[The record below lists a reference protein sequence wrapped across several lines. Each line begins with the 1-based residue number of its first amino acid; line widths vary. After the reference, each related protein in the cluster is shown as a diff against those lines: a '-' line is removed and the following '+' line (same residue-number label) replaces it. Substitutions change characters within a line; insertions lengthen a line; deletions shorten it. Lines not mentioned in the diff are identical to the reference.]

1 MLFFLLGVCYALKKK
16 PEKGRCNMKSK
27 LAKRALCL
35 TLAVASIFSLAACGK
50 EAETAAETTA
60 PTQAAVAVP
69 QREEPDRSNLLYL
82 SAIEPYC
89 KTDWAADWIWT
100 KSCSD
105 DSYVAFRKT
114 VTADADTE
122 ATAYISAVDKYVLW
136 LNGEMVVLD
145 GSLKR
150 GPTPYDSYYD
160 EIKLNLKA
168 GENTIAMLV
177 AFNGR
182 SGDSSIVP
190 VAQDDE
196 GDDYNQAGMIFQMQV
211 GDTLVVSDSSWKAL
225 RHPGYK
231 NRVTAGKDYPNY
243 TQMSMLAERNLYFDA
258 RDDIGAF
265 MNPGF
270 DDSGWEDATPVGV
283 AGQLPFGAL
292 YAAIIDPIKFDS
304 ISEFANAGDYV
315 GKELTEDTT
324 LELLL
329 PGNIQFT
336 PYFELEAP
344 AGKRLTIYTDSYMD
358 SDNNP
363 NFKDTYVTAEGVQ
376 HFENYAWR
384 SGTKLYIQAEAGV
397 KFTALGYRR
406 SEFNGEQVG
415 SFTSDNDSLNQLWQ
429 ESLNTVAICM
439 RDTFMDCPE
448 RERGP
453 YMGDASNQIDAALYG
468 YDQGGLDMTKKA
480 ILTCLGWTTES
491 GAIPS
496 RAPSVKPQEIPNQ
509 SLAFMTS
516 AYHYWLASGD
526 KQTMTDYYHAVVNY
540 LKLYEMENGLPVYRA
555 GSWTW
560 NDWGNKIDANL
571 LQVGFYYYALNL
583 TEKLAGDLGI
593 TEDEAFLTE
602 RMESI
607 KASYHDAYYT
617 PDGFKAPDSKYIDD
631 RANALLALSGLA
643 DESDYDLICNVV
655 MSTYEASP
663 FCEKYVLEA
672 LCVMGRTDL
681 AVQRMLE
688 RYSGMLEDE
697 YDTLWEKFT
706 EPIGTFN
713 HGWSAAPMYILSK
726 YVAGIQPTSG
736 GYETYCIAPSTVLE
750 CFSCTA
756 YTPKGLIT
764 VEKDGDSLTIT
775 AVSGGTLVL
784 PSGEKIP
791 LEEGTHTYSMA

>member
-1 MLFFLLGVCYALKKK
+1 
-16 PEKGRCNMKSK
+16 MKRK
-27 LAKRALCL
+27 LVKQALCM
-35 TLAVASIFSLAACGK
+35 TLAAASVFSLTACGK

-69 QREEPDRSNLLYL
+69 QREEPDRANLLHL

-89 KTDWAADWIWT
+89 KADWTANWIWT

-105 DSYVAFRKT
+105 DSYVVFRKT
-114 VTADADTE
+114 VTADAAME

-160 EIKLNLKA
+160 EIPLNLKQ

-182 SGDSSIVP
+182 SGDGSIVP

-211 GDTLVVSDSSWKAL
+211 GNTLVVSDSSWKAQ

-243 TQMSMLAERNLYFDA
+243 AQMSMLAERNLYFDA

-270 DDSGWEDATPVGV
+270 DDSAWENATPVGV

-292 YAAIIDPIKFDS
+292 YEAIIDPIRFYE
-304 ISEFANAGDYV
+304 ISDFSNAGDYV

-324 LELLL
+324 LELVL

-336 PYFELEAP
+336 PYFALEAP
-344 AGKRLTIYTDSYMD
+344 AGKRLTIYTDSYVD

-363 NFKDTYVTAEGVQ
+363 NFKDTYVTAEGAQ
-376 HFENYAWR
+376 QFENYAWR
-384 SGTKLYIQAEAGV
+384 SGSKLYIEAEAGV
-397 KFTALGYRR
+397 KFTSLGYRK
-406 SEFNGEQVG
+406 SEFNGNRAG
-415 SFTSDNDSLNQLWQ
+415 SFHSDDEKLDQLWQ

-439 RDTFMDCPE
+439 RDTYMDCPE

-480 ILTCLGWTTES
+480 ILSCLGWTTES

-509 SLAFMTS
+509 SLAFMTA

-526 KQTMTDYYHAVVNY
+526 RQTMTDYYHAFVNY

-607 KASYHDAYYT
+607 KAHYHDAYDT
-617 PDGFKAPDSKYIDD
+617 PAGFKDPDSKYIDD
-631 RANALLALSGLA
+631 RANAMLALSGLA
-643 DESDYDLICNVV
+643 DESDYDLICDVV

-672 LCVMGRTDL
+672 LCVMNRTDL
-681 AVQRMLE
+681 AVQRMMD
-688 RYSGMLEDE
+688 RYNGMLEDE

-750 CFSCTA
+750 RFSCAA
-756 YTPKGLIT
+756 YTPKGVIT

-784 PSGEKIP
+784 PSGEKIL

>member
-1 MLFFLLGVCYALKKK
+1 
-16 PEKGRCNMKSK
+16 MKSK
-27 LAKRALCL
+27 LVKQALCM
-35 TLAVASIFSLAACGK
+35 TLAAASIFSLASCGK
-50 EAETAAETTA
+50 EAEMVAETTV
-60 PTQAAVAVP
+60 PTQAAVAAP
-69 QREEPDRSNLLYL
+69 QREEPDRSNLRYL

-89 KTDWAADWIWT
+89 KTDWTADWIWT

-114 VTADADTE
+114 VTADAAME

-160 EIKLNLKA
+160 EIKLNLKE

-182 SGDSSIVP
+182 SGDGSIVP
-190 VAQDDE
+190 VAQDEE

-211 GDTLVVSDSSWKAL
+211 GNTLVVSDSSWKAQ

-270 DDSGWEDATPVGV
+270 DDSAWENATPVGV

-292 YAAIIDPIKFDS
+292 YEAIIDPIRFYE
-304 ISEFANAGDYV
+304 ISDFSNAGDYV

-324 LELLL
+324 LELVL

-344 AGKRLTIYTDSYMD
+344 AGKRLTIYTDSYVD

-363 NFKDTYVTAEGVQ
+363 NFKDTYVTAEGTQ
-376 HFENYAWR
+376 QFENYAWR
-384 SGTKLYIQAEAGV
+384 SGTKLYIEAEAGV
-397 KFTALGYRR
+397 KFTSLGYRK
-406 SEFNGEQVG
+406 SEFSGNWAG
-415 SFTSDNDSLNQLWQ
+415 SFHSDDEKLDQLWQ

-439 RDTFMDCPE
+439 RDTYMDCPE

-480 ILTCLGWTTES
+480 ILSCLGWTSET
-491 GAIPS
+491 GVIPS

-509 SLAFMTS
+509 SLAFMTA

-526 KQTMTDYYHAVVNY
+526 RQTMTDYYHAFVNY

-560 NDWGNKIDANL
+560 NDWGNKIDAKL

-607 KASYHDAYYT
+607 KAHYHDAYYT
-617 PDGFKAPDSKYIDD
+617 PAGFKDPDSKYIDD
-631 RANALLALSGLA
+631 RANAMLALSGLA
-643 DESDYDLICNVV
+643 DENDYDLICDVV

-672 LCVMGRTDL
+672 LCVMDRTDL
-681 AVQRMLE
+681 AVQRMMD

-697 YDTLWEKFT
+697 YDTLWEKFS

-750 CFSCTA
+750 RFSCAA
-756 YTPKGLIT
+756 YTPKGVIT
-764 VEKDGDSLTIT
+764 VEKDGSKLTIT

-784 PSGEKIP
+784 PGGEKIP
-791 LEEGTHTYSMA
+791 LEEGTHSYSMA

>member
-1 MLFFLLGVCYALKKK
+1 
-16 PEKGRCNMKSK
+16 MKSK

>member
-1 MLFFLLGVCYALKKK
+1 
-16 PEKGRCNMKSK
+16 MKSK
-27 LAKRALCL
+27 LVTRALCM
-35 TLAVASIFSLAACGK
+35 TLAAASIFSLAACGK
-50 EAETAAETTA
+50 ETETAAETTA

-69 QREEPDRSNLLYL
+69 QREEPDRSNLRYL
-82 SAIEPYC
+82 SAIEAYC
-89 KTDWAADWIWT
+89 KTDWTANWIWT
-100 KSCSD
+100 KGCSD

-114 VTADADTE
+114 VTVDADTE

-190 VAQDDE
+190 VAQDEE

-265 MNPGF
+265 MNPGY
-270 DDSGWEDATPVGV
+270 DDSTWEDATPVGV

-292 YAAIIDPIKFDS
+292 YAAITAPIKFDETA
-304 ISEFANAGDYV
+304 EFSNAGDYV
-315 GKELTEDTT
+315 GKELTENTT

-344 AGKRLTIYTDSYMD
+344 AGKRLTIYTDSYVD

-384 SGTKLYIQAEAGV
+384 SGTKLYIEAEAGV
-397 KFTALGYRR
+397 KFTALGYRK
-406 SEFNGEQVG
+406 SEFNGNWVG
-415 SFTSDNDSLNQLWQ
+415 SFASDNDSLNQLWQ

-439 RDTFMDCPE
+439 RDTYMDCPE

-526 KQTMTDYYHAVVNY
+526 KQTMTDYYRASVNY

-560 NDWGNKIDANL
+560 NDWGDKIDGNL
-571 LQVGFYYYALNL
+571 VQVGFYYYALNL
-583 TEKLAGDLGI
+583 TEKLAGELGI

-607 KASYHDAYYT
+607 KANFHDAYYT
-617 PDGFKAPDSKYIDD
+617 AEGFKDPNSKYIDD

-643 DESDYDLICNVV
+643 DESDYDLICNVI

-681 AVQRMLE
+681 AVQRMME
-688 RYSGMLEDE
+688 RYQGMLEDE

-736 GYETYCIAPSTVLE
+736 GYETYYIAPSTVLE
-750 CFSCTA
+750 RFSCAA
-756 YTPKGLIT
+756 YTPKGIIT

>member
-1 MLFFLLGVCYALKKK
+1 
-16 PEKGRCNMKSK
+16 MKRK
-27 LAKRALCL
+27 LVKQALCM
-35 TLAVASIFSLAACGK
+35 TLVAASIFSLAACGK

-69 QREEPDRSNLLYL
+69 QREEPDRANLLYL

-89 KTDWAADWIWT
+89 KADWTANWIWT

-105 DSYVAFRKT
+105 DSYVVFRKT
-114 VTADADTE
+114 VTADAAME

-160 EIKLNLKA
+160 EIKLSLKE
-168 GENTIAMLV
+168 GKNTIAMLV

-182 SGDSSIVP
+182 SGDGSIVP
-190 VAQDDE
+190 VAQDEE

-211 GDTLVVSDSSWKAL
+211 GNTLVVSDSSWKAQ

-270 DDSGWEDATPVGV
+270 DDSAWENATPVGV

-292 YAAIIDPIKFDS
+292 YEAIIDPIRFYE
-304 ISEFANAGDYV
+304 ISEFSNAGDYV

-324 LELLL
+324 LELVL

-344 AGKRLTIYTDSYMD
+344 AGKRLTIYTDSYVD

-363 NFKDTYVTAEGVQ
+363 NFKDTYVTAEGTQ
-376 HFENYAWR
+376 QFENYAWR
-384 SGTKLYIQAEAGV
+384 SGTKLYIEAEAGV
-397 KFTALGYRR
+397 KFTSLGYRK
-406 SEFNGEQVG
+406 SEFNGNWAG
-415 SFTSDNDSLNQLWQ
+415 SFHSDDEKLDQLWQ

-439 RDTFMDCPE
+439 RDTYMDCPE

-480 ILTCLGWTTES
+480 ILSCLGWTPES

-509 SLAFMTS
+509 SLAFMTA

-526 KQTMTDYYHAVVNY
+526 RQTMTDYYHAFVNY

-560 NDWGNKIDANL
+560 NDWGNKIDAKL

-607 KASYHDAYYT
+607 KTHYHDAYYT
-617 PDGFKAPDSKYIDD
+617 PAGFKDPDSKYIDD
-631 RANALLALSGLA
+631 RANAMLALSGLA
-643 DESDYDLICNVV
+643 DENDYDLICDVV

-672 LCVMGRTDL
+672 LCVMDRTDL
-681 AVQRMLE
+681 AVQRMMD

-697 YDTLWEKFT
+697 YDTLWEKFS

-750 CFSCTA
+750 RFSCAA
-756 YTPKGLIT
+756 YTPKGVIT
-764 VEKDGDSLTIT
+764 VEKDGSELTIT

-784 PSGEKIP
+784 PGGEKIP
-791 LEEGTHTYSMA
+791 LEEGTHRYSIA

>member
-688 RYSGMLEDE
+688 RYSGMLEDK

>member
-1 MLFFLLGVCYALKKK
+1 
-16 PEKGRCNMKSK
+16 MKSK
-27 LAKRALCL
+27 LVTRALCM
-35 TLAVASIFSLAACGK
+35 TLAAASIFSLAACGK
-50 EAETAAETTA
+50 ETETAAETTA
-60 PTQAAVAVP
+60 PTQAAVAAP
-69 QREEPDRSNLLYL
+69 QREEPDRANLLYL

-89 KTDWAADWIWT
+89 KADWTANWIWT

-114 VTADADTE
+114 VTADAAME

-160 EIKLNLKA
+160 EIKLNLKE

-182 SGDSSIVP
+182 SGDGSIVP
-190 VAQDDE
+190 VAQDEE

-211 GDTLVVSDSSWKAL
+211 GNTLVVSDSSWKAQ

-270 DDSGWEDATPVGV
+270 DDSAWENATPVGV

-292 YAAIIDPIKFDS
+292 YEAIIDPIRFYE
-304 ISEFANAGDYV
+304 ISDFSNAGDYV
-315 GKELTEDTT
+315 GKELTENTT

-344 AGKRLTIYTDSYMD
+344 AGKRLTIYTDSYVD

-384 SGTKLYIQAEAGV
+384 SGSKLYIEAEAGV
-397 KFTALGYRR
+397 KFTALGYRK
-406 SEFNGEQVG
+406 SEFNGNWVG
-415 SFTSDNDSLNQLWQ
+415 SFASDNDSLNQLWQ
-429 ESLNTVAICM
+429 ESLNTVSICM
-439 RDTFMDCPE
+439 RDTYMDCPE

-526 KQTMTDYYHAVVNY
+526 KQTMTDYYHAFVNY
-540 LKLYEMENGLPVYRA
+540 LMLYEMENGLPVYRA

-607 KASYHDAYYT
+607 KASFHDVYYT
-617 PDGFKAPDSKYIDD
+617 PEGFKDPDSKYIDE
-631 RANALLALSGLA
+631 RANAMLALSGLA
-643 DESDYDLICNVV
+643 GESDYDLICNVI

-736 GYETYCIAPSTVLE
+736 GYETYRIAPSTVLE
-750 CFSCTA
+750 RFSCTA

-764 VEKDGDSLTIT
+764 VEKDGDSLTIM

-791 LEEGTHTYSMA
+791 LEEGTHSYSMA

>member
-1 MLFFLLGVCYALKKK
+1 
-16 PEKGRCNMKSK
+16 MKSK
-27 LAKRALCL
+27 LAKRVLCM
-35 TLAVASIFSLAACGK
+35 TLAAAGIFSLAACGK

-89 KTDWAADWIWT
+89 KTDWTANWIWT

-114 VTADADTE
+114 VTVDADME

-160 EIKLNLKA
+160 EIELNLKA

-270 DDSGWEDATPVGV
+270 DDSAWEDASPVGV

-292 YAAIIDPIKFDS
+292 YAAITAPIKFYDVA
-304 ISEFANAGDYV
+304 EFSNAGDYV

-344 AGKRLTIYTDSYMD
+344 AGKRLTIYTDSYVD

-363 NFKDTYVTAEGVQ
+363 NFKDTYVTAEGAQ

-397 KFTALGYRR
+397 KFTALGYRK
-406 SEFNGEQVG
+406 SEFNGQRVG
-415 SFTSDNDSLNQLWQ
+415 SFTSDNGSLNQLWQ

-439 RDTFMDCPE
+439 RDTYMDCPE

-480 ILTCLGWTTES
+480 ILTCLGWTSES

-526 KQTMTDYYHAVVNY
+526 KQTMTDYYHTFVNY
-540 LKLYEMENGLPVYRA
+540 LKLYEMENGLPAYRA

-602 RMESI
+602 RMASI
-607 KASYHDAYYT
+607 KAAYHDAYYT
-617 PDGFKAPDSKYIDD
+617 PEGFKDPDSKYIDD

-736 GYETYCIAPSTVLE
+736 GYETYYIAPSTVLE
-750 CFSCTA
+750 RFSCTA

-791 LEEGTHTYSMA
+791 LEEGTHTYSMV

>member
-1 MLFFLLGVCYALKKK
+1 MKNKLTKKVLCMAL
-16 PEKGRCNMKSK
+16 
-27 LAKRALCL
+27 AA
-35 TLAVASIFSLAACGK
+35 ASVFSLVGCGQN
-50 EAETAAETTA
+50 TTVETTTPVQTVQQA
-60 PTQAAVAVP
+60 PE
-69 QREEPDRSNLLYL
+69 RGEPDRSNLPYL
-82 SAIEPYC
+82 SAIEDYR
-89 KTDWAADWIWT
+89 KSDWTANWIWT
-100 KSCSD
+100 KGCSD

-114 VTADADTE
+114 VAVDAEVTAMAC
-122 ATAYISAVDKYVLW
+122 ISAVDKYVLF

-160 EIKLNLKA
+160 EIPLNLQK

-182 SGDSSIVP
+182 SGDGSIVP

-196 GDDYNQAGMIFQMQV
+196 GDDYNQAGMIFEMEVQGQRI
-211 GDTLVVSDSSWKAL
+211 VSDTSWKAA
-225 RHPGYK
+225 RHTGYK

-243 TQMSMLAERNLYFDA
+243 MQMSMLAERNLYFDA
-258 RDDIGAF
+258 RDDLGAF
-265 MNPGF
+265 MEPGY
-270 DDSGWEDATPVGV
+270 DDSAWENAVLIGKPGE
-283 AGQLPFGAL
+283 LPFGAL
-292 YAAIIDPIKFDS
+292 YRAMTNPIKFDG
-304 ISEFANAGDYV
+304 ITDYANSADYV
-315 GKELTEDTT
+315 GRELTEDTT
-324 LELLL
+324 LELIL

-336 PYFELEAP
+336 PYFALEAP
-344 AGKRLTIYTDSYMD
+344 AGKRLTIYTDSYVD

-363 NFKDTYVTAEGVQ
+363 NFKDTYVTAEGAQ
-376 HFENYAWR
+376 QFENYAWR
-384 SGTKLYIQAEAGV
+384 SGSKLYIEAEAGV
-397 KFTALGYRR
+397 KFTALGYRK
-406 SEFNGEQVG
+406 SEFNGEWVG
-415 SFTSDNDSLNQLWQ
+415 AFSSENEELNQLWQ

-439 RDTFMDCPE
+439 RDTYMDCPE

-480 ILTCLGWTTES
+480 ILACIGWTTDT

-526 KQTMTDYYHAVVNY
+526 EKTMTDYYRVFVNY
-540 LKLYEMENGLPVYRA
+540 LKLYEMENGLPVYRP

-560 NDWGNKIDANL
+560 NDWGDKIDANL

-583 TEKLAGDLGI
+583 TQKLAADLRI
-593 TEDEAFLTE
+593 DDDAAFLTE

-607 KASYHDAYYT
+607 KANFRDAYYT
-617 PDGFKAPDSKYIDD
+617 PAGFKHPDSKYIDD
-631 RANALLALSGLA
+631 RANAMLALSGLA
-643 DESDYDLICNVV
+643 GEEDYDLICDVI

-672 LCVMGRTDL
+672 LCVMGRQDL
-681 AVQRMLE
+681 AVQRMLD
-688 RYSGMLEDE
+688 RYDGMLKDE
-697 YDTLWEKFT
+697 YDTLWEKFSA
-706 EPIGTFN
+706 PIGTFN

-736 GYETYCIAPSTVLE
+736 GYETYDIVPSNVLDSY
-750 CFSCTA
+750 SCSV
-756 YTPKGLIT
+756 YTPKGIIT
-764 VEKDGDSLTIT
+764 VRKDGNNLTVT

-784 PSGEKIP
+784 PDGREMPLQEGE
-791 LEEGTHTYSMA
+791 HTYCMT

>member
-1 MLFFLLGVCYALKKK
+1 MFYKK
-16 PEKGRCNMKSK
+16 EKGRCNMKRK
-27 LAKRALCL
+27 LVKQALCM
-35 TLAVASIFSLAACGK
+35 TLAAASIFSLAACGK

-60 PTQAAVAVP
+60 PTQAAVAAP
-69 QREEPDRSNLLYL
+69 QREEPDRANLLYL

-89 KTDWAADWIWT
+89 KADWTANWIWT

-105 DSYVAFRKT
+105 DSYVVFRKT
-114 VTADADTE
+114 VTADAAME

-160 EIKLNLKA
+160 EIKLNLKE

-182 SGDSSIVP
+182 SGDGSIVP
-190 VAQDDE
+190 VAQDEE
-196 GDDYNQAGMIFQMQV
+196 GDGYNQAGMIFQMQV
-211 GDTLVVSDSSWKAL
+211 GNTLVVSDSSWKAQ

-270 DDSGWEDATPVGV
+270 DDSAWENATPVGV

-292 YAAIIDPIKFDS
+292 YEAIIDPIRFYE
-304 ISEFANAGDYV
+304 ISDFSNAGDYV

-324 LELLL
+324 LELVL

-344 AGKRLTIYTDSYMD
+344 AGKRLTIYTDSYVD

-363 NFKDTYVTAEGVQ
+363 NFKDTYVTAEGTQ
-376 HFENYAWR
+376 QFENYAWR
-384 SGTKLYIQAEAGV
+384 SGTKLYIEAEAGV
-397 KFTALGYRR
+397 KFTSLGYRK
-406 SEFNGEQVG
+406 SEFNGNWAG
-415 SFTSDNDSLNQLWQ
+415 SFHSDDEKLDQLWQ

-439 RDTFMDCPE
+439 RDTYMDCPE

-480 ILTCLGWTTES
+480 ILSCLGWTSET

-526 KQTMTDYYHAVVNY
+526 RQTMTDYYHAFVNY

-607 KASYHDAYYT
+607 KAHYHDAYYI
-617 PDGFKAPDSKYIDD
+617 PAGFKDPDSKYIDD
-631 RANALLALSGLA
+631 RANAMLALSGLA
-643 DESDYDLICNVV
+643 DESDYDLICDVV

-672 LCVMGRTDL
+672 LCVMDRTDL
-681 AVQRMLE
+681 AVQRMME
-688 RYSGMLEDE
+688 RYQGMLEDE

-706 EPIGTFN
+706 APIGTFN

-750 CFSCTA
+750 RFSCAA
-756 YTPKGLIT
+756 YTPKGVIT

-784 PSGEKIP
+784 PGGEKIP
-791 LEEGTHTYSMA
+791 LEEGTHRYSMA

>member
-1 MLFFLLGVCYALKKK
+1 
-16 PEKGRCNMKSK
+16 MKRK
-27 LAKRALCL
+27 LAKQALCM
-35 TLAVASIFSLAACGK
+35 TLVAASIFSLAACGK

-69 QREEPDRSNLLYL
+69 QREEPDRANLLYL

-89 KTDWAADWIWT
+89 KADWTANWIWT

-105 DSYVAFRKT
+105 DSYVVFRKT
-114 VTADADTE
+114 VTADADME

-136 LNGEMVVLD
+136 LNGELVVLD

-160 EIKLNLKA
+160 EIKLNLKE

-182 SGDSSIVP
+182 SGDGSIVP
-190 VAQDDE
+190 VAQDEE

-211 GDTLVVSDSSWKAL
+211 GNTLVVSDSSWKAQ

-270 DDSGWEDATPVGV
+270 DDSAWENATPVGV

-292 YAAIIDPIKFDS
+292 YEAIIDPIRFYE
-304 ISEFANAGDYV
+304 ISEFSNAGDYV

-324 LELLL
+324 LELVL

-344 AGKRLTIYTDSYMD
+344 AGKRLTIYTDSYVD

-363 NFKDTYVTAEGVQ
+363 NFKDTYVTAEGTQ
-376 HFENYAWR
+376 QFENYAWR
-384 SGTKLYIQAEAGV
+384 SGTKLYIEAEAGV
-397 KFTALGYRR
+397 KFTSLGYRR
-406 SEFNGEQVG
+406 SEFNGNWAG
-415 SFTSDNDSLNQLWQ
+415 SFHSDDEKLDQLWQ

-439 RDTFMDCPE
+439 RDTYMDCPE

-468 YDQGGLDMTKKA
+468 YDQGGLAMTKKA
-480 ILTCLGWTTES
+480 ILSCLGWTPES

-526 KQTMTDYYHAVVNY
+526 RQTMTDYYHAFVNY

-607 KASYHDAYYT
+607 KAHYHDAYYT
-617 PDGFKAPDSKYIDD
+617 PAGFKDPDSKYVDD
-631 RANALLALSGLA
+631 RANAMLALSGLA
-643 DESDYDLICNVV
+643 DESDYDLICDVV

-672 LCVMGRTDL
+672 LCVMDRTDL
-681 AVQRMLE
+681 AVQRMMD
-688 RYSGMLEDE
+688 RYNGMLEDE

-750 CFSCTA
+750 RFSCAA
-756 YTPKGLIT
+756 YTPKGVIT
-764 VEKDGDSLTIT
+764 VEKNGDSLTIT

-784 PSGEKIP
+784 PSGEKIL

>member
-1 MLFFLLGVCYALKKK
+1 MFYKK
-16 PEKGRCNMKSK
+16 EKGRCNMKRK
-27 LAKRALCL
+27 LVKQALCM
-35 TLAVASIFSLAACGK
+35 TLAAASIFSLAACGK
-50 EAETAAETTA
+50 KAETAAETTA

-69 QREEPDRSNLLYL
+69 QREEPDRANLLYL

-89 KTDWAADWIWT
+89 KADWTANWIWT

-114 VTADADTE
+114 VTADAAME

-160 EIKLNLKA
+160 EIKLNLKE

-182 SGDSSIVP
+182 SGDGSIVP
-190 VAQDDE
+190 VAQDEE
-196 GDDYNQAGMIFQMQV
+196 GDDYNQAGMIFQLQV
-211 GDTLVVSDSSWKAL
+211 GNTLVVSDSSWKAQ

-270 DDSGWEDATPVGV
+270 DDSAWESATPVGV
-283 AGQLPFGAL
+283 AGHLPFGAL
-292 YAAIIDPIKFDS
+292 YEAIIDPIRFYE
-304 ISEFANAGDYV
+304 ISDFSNAGDYV

-324 LELLL
+324 LELVL

-344 AGKRLTIYTDSYMD
+344 AGKRLTIYTDSYVD

-363 NFKDTYVTAEGVQ
+363 NFKDTYVTAEGTQ
-376 HFENYAWR
+376 QFENYAWR
-384 SGTKLYIQAEAGV
+384 SGTKLYIEAEAGV
-397 KFTALGYRR
+397 KFTSLGYRK
-406 SEFNGEQVG
+406 SEFNGNWAG
-415 SFTSDNDSLNQLWQ
+415 SFHSDDEKLDQLWQ

-439 RDTFMDCPE
+439 RDTYMDCPE

-480 ILTCLGWTTES
+480 ILSCLGWTSET

-526 KQTMTDYYHAVVNY
+526 RQTMTDYYHAFVNY

-560 NDWGNKIDANL
+560 NDWGNKIDAKL

-607 KASYHDAYYT
+607 KTHYHDAYYT
-617 PDGFKAPDSKYIDD
+617 PAGFKDPDSKYIDD
-631 RANALLALSGLA
+631 RANAMLALSGLA
-643 DESDYDLICNVV
+643 DESDYDLICDVV

-672 LCVMGRTDL
+672 LCVMDRTDL
-681 AVQRMLE
+681 AVQRMMD

-697 YDTLWEKFT
+697 YDTLWEKFS

-736 GYETYCIAPSTVLE
+736 GYETYCIVPSAVLE
-750 CFSCTA
+750 RFSCA
-756 YTPKGLIT
+756 VYTPKGVIT
-764 VEKDGDSLTIT
+764 VEKNGDSLTIT

-784 PSGEKIP
+784 PGGEKIL